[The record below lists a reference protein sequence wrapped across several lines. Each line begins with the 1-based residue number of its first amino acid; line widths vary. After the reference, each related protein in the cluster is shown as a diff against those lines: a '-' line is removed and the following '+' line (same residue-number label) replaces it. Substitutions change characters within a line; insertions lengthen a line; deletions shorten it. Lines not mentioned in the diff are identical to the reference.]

1 MDTAEITKRLE
12 QAKAA
17 KARLEGQR
25 DRLEAELKSL
35 GHESIESAQVELKR
49 LEEYI
54 NEQEPILKQRLD
66 KFLADHADAIETIQS
81 LK

>member
-25 DRLEAELKSL
+25 DHLEAELKSL

>member
-1 MDTAEITKRLE
+1 MDPAEIAKKLE

-35 GHESIESAQVELKR
+35 GHESIESAKAELEK
-49 LEEYI
+49 LEKYI
-54 NEQEPILKQRLD
+54 HENEPKLKQRLD
-66 KFLADHADAIETIQS
+66 KFLTDHADAIATIQS